1 MIVSCLQFFGNRN
14 WPESRRSLLGV
25 DNPDYPPSPD
35 QITKQS
41 WIHIQCLGHQSPQQR
56 ETTDIPLNSVCI
68 GGSKGAPRPPLG
80 PKFFHFHAAFGK
92 HFSKQECIPVR
103 CVLPTCWLYPT
114 MHCRGVYLPGGYL
127 PLGGGAGVSAQ
138 GVPAWGCICLGVYL
152 PRGCTCL
159 GGTCQEVY
167 LPRGCTCWGCTY
179 LWGVP
184 AWGLYL
190 PGGCTCLGVP
200 AQVLP
205 LWTEWQTGAK
215 ILPCPKL
222 RLRAVIIG

>member
-1 MIVSCLQFFGNRN
+1 MIVSYLQFFGNRN

-127 PLGGGAGVSAQ
+127 PLGGQ
-138 GVPAWGCICLGVYL
+138 VYL
-152 PRGCTCL
+152 PRGFLPGDVSAGGCTCL
-159 GGTCQEVY
+159 GGV
-167 LPRGCTCWGCTY
+167 PA
-179 LWGVP
+179 WGVP
-184 AWGLYL
+184 ARRCTCLGGVPVGGVPTCGVYL
-190 PGGCTCLGVP
+190 PGGCTCLGGVP
-200 AQVLP
+200 AWGYLPRYSPCEQNDRQVQKYYLAP
-205 LWTEWQTGAK
+205 NFVCGQ
-215 ILPCPKL
+215 
-222 RLRAVIIG
+222 